1 MKDIKDLRK
10 EINEIDKE
18 MADLFEKR
26 MDLAKEVALYKKE
39 RSLAIYDE
47 ARENEIINKNK
58 EFIKDDE
65 IKEYYVNF
73 IKDTMN
79 ISKSYQEKIVNGIK
93 VAYSGV
99 AGAFAYVACKKLF
112 PGAEYISCSSFASAY
127 KKVEDGIC
135 DTCILPLENS
145 FAGDVGDVM
154 DLVFNGN
161 LYINRM
167 YELEITH
174 NLIAK
179 KGVKLENIKTVISH
193 PQALE
198 QCKDYIEAHHLK
210 TIVCANTALAA
221 KQVKESNDDTLA
233 AIASLDTASLYDL
246 DILEESINTSKTNT
260 TRFGVFSRVLAKNNQ
275 LNKMGEHFIL
285 VFTVKNEAGALAKT
299 LNIIGAHGFNMRN
312 LRSRPMKGLMWNYYF
327 FLELEGN
334 INTSDGEDMIKEL
347 QGVCDKL
354 KLVGTYHKN

>member
-1 MKDIKDLRK
+1 MKDIKDVRI
-10 EINEIDKE
+10 EINKIDKD
-18 MADLFEKR
+18 MAELFEKR
-26 MDLAKEVALYKKE
+26 MDLSKEIALYKKE
-39 RSLAIYDE
+39 RNIPIYDE
-47 ARENEIINKNK
+47 IRENEIINKNK
-58 EFIKDDE
+58 EYIKDDE
-65 IKEYYVNF
+65 IKEYYINF

-79 ISKSYQEKIVNGIK
+79 ISKLYQEKIVNGIK

-112 PGAEYISCSSFASAY
+112 PNAEYVSCSSFASAY

-154 DLVFNGN
+154 DLVFNGS

-167 YELEITH
+167 YELEINH

-179 KGVKLENIKTVISH
+179 KGVKLENIKTLISH

-198 QCKDYIEAHHLK
+198 QCKDYIESHK
-210 TIVCANTALAA
+210 FNTIVCANTALAA
-221 KQVKESNDDTLA
+221 KQVKESNDNTIA
-233 AIASLDTASLYDL
+233 AIASIETAELYDL
-246 DILEESINTSKTNT
+246 NVLEEGINTSKTNT
-260 TRFGVFSRVLAKNNQ
+260 TRFGVFSRVLAKSNQ
-275 LNKMGEHFIL
+275 INKMGEHFIL

-299 LNIIGAHGFNMRN
+299 LNIIGSHGFNMRN
-312 LRSRPMKGLMWNYYF
+312 LRSRPMKDLMWNYYF

-334 INTSDGEDMIKEL
+334 INTTDGTDMLKEL

-354 KLVGTYHKN
+354 KLVGTYFLK

>member
-1 MKDIKDLRK
+1 MKDIKDVRK
-10 EINEIDKE
+10 EINQVDKD
-18 MADLFEKR
+18 MAALFEKR
-26 MDLAKEVALYKKE
+26 MNLSKEIALYKKE
-39 RSLAIYDE
+39 RSIAVYDE
-47 ARENEIINKNK
+47 IRENEIINKNK
-58 EFIKDDE
+58 EYIQDE
-65 IKEYYVNF
+65 EIRQYYVNF
-73 IKDTMN
+73 IKDTMD

-99 AGAFAYVACKKLF
+99 AGAFAYVACKRLF
-112 PGAEYISCSSFASAY
+112 PGAKYVSCSSFASAY
-127 KKVEDGIC
+127 KKVEEGIC

-154 DLVFNGN
+154 DLVFNGS

-167 YELEITH
+167 YELEISH

-179 KGVKLENIKTVISH
+179 KGTKLEDIKTVISH

-198 QCKDYIEAHHLK
+198 QCKDYIEAHKLN

-221 KQVKESNDDTLA
+221 KQVQESNDNTIA
-233 AIASLDTASLYDL
+233 AIASIDTADLYDL
-246 DILEESINTSKTNT
+246 DVLEESINTSKTNT
-260 TRFGVFSRVLAKNNQ
+260 TRFGVFSRILAKSNHVNQ
-275 LNKMGEHFIL
+275 MGEHFIL

-299 LNIIGAHGFNMRN
+299 LNIIGSHGFNMRN

-334 INTSDGEDMIKEL
+334 INTSDGADMLCEL

-354 KLVGTYHKN
+354 KLVGTYF